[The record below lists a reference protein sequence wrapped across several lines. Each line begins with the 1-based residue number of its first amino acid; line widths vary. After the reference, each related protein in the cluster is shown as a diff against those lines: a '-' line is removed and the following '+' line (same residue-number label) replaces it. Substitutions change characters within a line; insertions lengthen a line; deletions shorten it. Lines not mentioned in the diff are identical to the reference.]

1 MKDILL
7 KDWGW
12 IRVSRLLFGL
22 FMLYKGYADAQMIY
36 YLISGVMLYQV
47 AFNIKCI
54 TGTCPTA
61 PEASP
66 KKPSK
71 ENV

>member
-22 FMLYKGYADAQMIY
+22 YLIYTGYVDSQVIY
-36 YLISGVMLYQV
+36 YLIGGFLLYQV

-54 TGTCPTA
+54 GGTCPTDQNFNNNT
-61 PEASP
+61 
-66 KKPSK
+66 KK
-71 ENV
+71 ENE